1 MAWFAE
7 VLNIHPRSS
16 LVGKETLFS
25 APCFVGLPAPASW
38 GCHVANSLIKAS
50 HEYTLFPMNTRY
62 SPYMNRAAPG
72 FSTELLFS
80 QVGLRNYQLMLL
92 DIL

>member
-1 MAWFAE
+1 
-7 VLNIHPRSS
+7 
-16 LVGKETLFS
+16 
-25 APCFVGLPAPASW
+25 
-38 GCHVANSLIKAS
+38 
-50 HEYTLFPMNTRY
+50 MNTRY
-62 SPYMNRAAPG
+62 SPNMNRAAPG